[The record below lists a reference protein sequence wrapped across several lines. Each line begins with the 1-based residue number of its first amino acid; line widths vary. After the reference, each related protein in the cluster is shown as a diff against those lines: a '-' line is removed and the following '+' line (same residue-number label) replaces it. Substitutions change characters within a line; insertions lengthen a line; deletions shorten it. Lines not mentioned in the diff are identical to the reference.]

1 MKKPLNELG
10 LTELQTKFLSNLA
23 KDEEFTSFGV
33 KTEIWT
39 DYYCTTLESCDIMNK
54 MQSGACITTL
64 NQKQFIQTGKAKRGK
79 ETAKYF
85 ILKEKG
91 VEVVSKLI
99 DLTQFTFVE
108 KPKQTEELVEE
119 KPKKSKS
126 IQEIAM
132 DEEDKNIEQR
142 PIKVND
148 LVRCSELDGRI
159 KFRVQKIYDDGRVN
173 IAHMKKGSFTVPM
186 ETLKLTTNPVFNV

>member
-1 MKKPLNELG
+1 MKKQLNELG
-10 LTELQTKFLSNLA
+10 LTELQTKFLSNLTR
-23 KDEEFTSFGV
+23 DEEFTSFGV

-39 DYYCTTLESCDIMNK
+39 DYYCTTLEGCGIMNK

-64 NQKQFIQTGKAKRGK
+64 TQKMFIQTGKTKRGK

-85 ILKEKG
+85 KLKEKG

-99 DLTQFTFVE
+99 DLSKYTFVE
-108 KPKQTEELVEE
+108 KPVQIEEVEE
-119 KPKKSKS
+119 VKPKKTKEL
-126 IQEIAM
+126 IM

-142 PIKVND
+142 PIQVND
-148 LVRCSELDGRI
+148 LVRCSEHDGRI

-186 ETLKLTTNPVFNV
+186 ESLRLTANPVFNI